1 MSYGTKRVRS
11 KLSNRLTRVYAA
23 LFSVIYFS
31 LSVGVFLLAY
41 QFLLEKQW
49 DHLMNTMQLIGDN
62 LFEELEEGEALS
74 NSEVL
79 SELNVDPNLSIFI
92 YDNDGTLVNRVLNF
106 PLPKDM
112 RHKSSQ
118 SPEPFVYNGTLML
131 RVSHPISGRE
141 TSYGKLTLVY
151 SLSSE
156 TSFLKLLGILLL
168 GANAAGVL
176 IALLA
181 SQRASRRMLAPIG
194 QMISAAN
201 CIDSRTLDARLEV
214 PEPNDELKSLATTI
228 NSMLDRVS
236 AAYRQQGRFVADVSH
251 ELRTPLAVMQGNI
264 DLLSR
269 WGSEDRDVLQDS
281 IRVLEKQTSYMND
294 LVENLLFLAR
304 SDSGKFH
311 ITPSRFSVRMLFEEL
326 LEEQALIDP
335 THQYTLS
342 ILSEPDT
349 LSADR
354 MLIRQLLRALID
366 NSVKYT
372 PAGGT
377 IRLVFAREGGN
388 AILQVSDNGVGMTPE
403 DCAHIFERFYR
414 VDQARA
420 RATGGM
426 GLGLSIVLAIA
437 EAHGGSAR
445 AESKPGEGT
454 TVSVTIVQES

>member
-1 MSYGTKRVRS
+1 MSYGTKRARS
-11 KLSNRLTRVYAA
+11 KLSSRLTRVFAA
-23 LFSVIYFS
+23 LFSVIFFS

-62 LFEELEEGEALS
+62 LIEEIEEGETLS
-74 NSEVL
+74 NPEVL

-92 YDNDGTLVNRVLNF
+92 FSNDGALVNRVLNF
-106 PLPKDM
+106 PLPESM
-112 RHKSSQ
+112 HHKSGK
-118 SPEPFVYNGTLML
+118 SPEPFVYDGTLML
-131 RVSHPISGRE
+131 RVSHPISGHE

-151 SLSSE
+151 SMSSE

-168 GANAAGVL
+168 GANVAGVL

-181 SQRASRRMLAPIG
+181 SQRASRRMLEPIG

-201 CIDSRTLDARLEV
+201 RIDSRTLDARLEV
-214 PEPNDELKSLATTI
+214 PEPDDELKSLATTI
-228 NSMLDRVS
+228 NGMLDRVS

-251 ELRTPLAVMQGNI
+251 ELRTPLAIMQGNI
-264 DLLSR
+264 DLLDR
-269 WGSEDRDVLQDS
+269 WGSEDKTVLQDS
-281 IRVLEKQTSYMND
+281 IRVLEKQTAYMGD

-311 ITPSRFSVRMLFEEL
+311 VTPSQFSVRALFDEL

-335 THQYTLS
+335 EHQYTLS
-342 ILSEPDT
+342 IPAGQET

-372 PAGGT
+372 PFGGAIHLSFT
-377 IRLVFAREGGN
+377 REERK
-388 AILQVSDNGVGMTPE
+388 AVLQVSDSGVGMTQE
-403 DCAHIFERFYR
+403 DCTHVFERFYR
-414 VDQARA
+414 VDRART

-437 EAHGGSAR
+437 EAHGGSAHV
-445 AESKPGEGT
+445 ESRPGAGT
-454 TVSVTIVQES
+454 TVSITIPQG

>member
-1 MSYGTKRVRS
+1 MSYGTKRARS
-11 KLSNRLTRVYAA
+11 KLSSRLTRVFAA
-23 LFSVIYFS
+23 LFSVIFFS

-62 LFEELEEGEALS
+62 LIEEIEEGETLS
-74 NSEVL
+74 NPEVL

-92 YDNDGTLVNRVLNF
+92 FSNDGALVNRVLNF
-106 PLPKDM
+106 PLPESM
-112 RHKSSQ
+112 HHKSGK
-118 SPEPFVYNGTLML
+118 SPEPFVYDGTLML
-131 RVSHPISGRE
+131 RVSHPISGHE

-151 SLSSE
+151 SMSSE

-168 GANAAGVL
+168 GANVAGVL

-181 SQRASRRMLAPIG
+181 SQRASRRMLEPIG

-201 CIDSRTLDARLEV
+201 RIDSRTLDARLEV
-214 PEPNDELKSLATTI
+214 PEPDDELKSLATTI
-228 NSMLDRVS
+228 NGMLDRVS

-251 ELRTPLAVMQGNI
+251 ELRTPLAIMQGNI
-264 DLLSR
+264 DLLDR
-269 WGSEDRDVLQDS
+269 WGSEDKTVLQDS
-281 IRVLEKQTSYMND
+281 IRVLEKQTAYMGD

-311 ITPSRFSVRMLFEEL
+311 VTPSQFSVRALFDEL

-335 THQYTLS
+335 EHQYTLS
-342 ILSEPDT
+342 IPAGQET

-372 PAGGT
+372 PSGGAIQLSFT
-377 IRLVFAREGGN
+377 REERK
-388 AILQVSDNGVGMTPE
+388 AVLQVSDSGVGMTQE
-403 DCAHIFERFYR
+403 DCAHVFERFYR
-414 VDQARA
+414 VDRART

-437 EAHGGSAR
+437 EAHGGSAHV
-445 AESKPGEGT
+445 ESRPGAGT
-454 TVSVTIVQES
+454 TVSITIPQG

>member
-1 MSYGTKRVRS
+1 MSYGTKHARS

-23 LFSVIYFS
+23 LFSVIFFS

-62 LFEELEEGEALS
+62 LMEEIEEGETLS
-74 NSEVL
+74 NQEVL

-92 YDNDGTLVNRVLNF
+92 FDNDGALINRVLNF
-106 PLPKDM
+106 PLPERM
-112 RHKSSQ
+112 HHNSSK
-118 SPEPFVYNGTLML
+118 SPEPFIYNGTLML
-131 RVSHPISGRE
+131 RVSHPIAEHE
-141 TSYGKLTLVY
+141 TSYGKLNLVY

-156 TSFLKLLGILLL
+156 TSFLKLLGVLLL
-168 GANAAGVL
+168 GANVAGVL

-181 SQRASRRMLAPIG
+181 SQRASRRMLEPIG

-201 CIDSRTLDARLEV
+201 RIDSQTLDERLEV
-214 PEPNDELKSLATTI
+214 PEPDDELKNLATTI
-228 NSMLDRVS
+228 NGMLDRVS
-236 AAYRQQGRFVADVSH
+236 TAYRQQGRFVADVSH

-269 WGSEDRDVLQDS
+269 WGSEDKDVLQDS
-281 IRVLEKQTSYMND
+281 IRVLEKQTAYMND
-294 LVENLLFLAR
+294 LVDNLLFLAR

-311 ITPSRFSVRMLFEEL
+311 ITPSQFSVRLLFDEL
-326 LEEQALIDP
+326 LEEQALIDQE
-335 THQYTLS
+335 HQYAVSLSPDSETLF
-342 ILSEPDT
+342 
-349 LSADR
+349 ADR

-372 PAGGT
+372 PADGE
-377 IRLVFAREGGN
+377 IRLCYEREEKK
-388 AILQVSDNGVGMTPE
+388 AILKVSDSGIGMTQE
-403 DCAHIFERFYR
+403 DCAHVFERFYR

-420 RATGGM
+420 RATGGI

-437 EAHGGSAR
+437 EAHGGNAR

-454 TVSVTIVQES
+454 TVLVTLPQES

>member
-1 MSYGTKRVRS
+1 MSYGTKHARS

-23 LFSVIYFS
+23 LFSVIFFS

-49 DHLMNTMQLIGDN
+49 DDLINTIQLIEDN
-62 LFEELEEGEALS
+62 LVEEIEEGEDLS
-74 NSEVL
+74 SPEVL

-92 YDNDGTLVNRVLNF
+92 FDNEGELINRVLNF
-106 PLPKDM
+106 PLPERMHHNDI
-112 RHKSSQ
+112 KST
-118 SPEPFVYNGTLML
+118 EPFIYNGTLML
-131 RVSHPISGRE
+131 RVSRPISEHE

-156 TSFLKLLGILLL
+156 TSFLKLLGVLLL

-181 SQRASRRMLAPIG
+181 SQRASRRMLEPIG

-201 CIDSRTLDARLEV
+201 RIDSQTLDERLEV
-214 PEPNDELKSLATTI
+214 PEPDDELRNLATTI
-228 NSMLDRVS
+228 NGMLDRVS
-236 AAYRQQGRFVADVSH
+236 TAYRQQGRFVADVSH

-269 WGSEDRDVLQDS
+269 WGSEDKDVLQDS
-281 IRVLEKQTSYMND
+281 IRVLEKQTAYMND
-294 LVENLLFLAR
+294 LVDNLLFLAR

-311 ITPSRFSVRMLFEEL
+311 ITPSRFSVRLLFDEL

-335 THQYTLS
+335 EHQYAVSISPESETLF
-342 ILSEPDT
+342 
-349 LSADR
+349 ADR

-372 PAGGT
+372 PAGGE
-377 IRLVFAREGGN
+377 IRLQYTREEKK
-388 AILQVSDNGVGMTPE
+388 AILQVSDSGIGMTQE
-403 DCAHIFERFYR
+403 DCAHVFERFYR

-420 RATGGM
+420 RATGGI

-445 AESKPGEGT
+445 AESRPGEGT
-454 TVSVTIVQES
+454 TVFVTIPQES

>member
-1 MSYGTKRVRS
+1 MSYGTKHARS

-23 LFSVIYFS
+23 LFSVIFFS

-62 LFEELEEGEALS
+62 LIEEIEEGETLS
-74 NSEVL
+74 NHEVL

-92 YDNDGTLVNRVLNF
+92 FDNEGELINRVLNF
-106 PLPKDM
+106 PLPERM
-112 RHKSSQ
+112 HHNSSKSA
-118 SPEPFVYNGTLML
+118 EPFIYNGTLML
-131 RVSHPISGRE
+131 RVSHPISEHE
-141 TSYGKLTLVY
+141 TSYGKLNLVY

-156 TSFLKLLGILLL
+156 TSFLKLLGVLLL
-168 GANAAGVL
+168 GANVAGVL

-181 SQRASRRMLAPIG
+181 SQRASRRMLEPIG

-201 CIDSRTLDARLEV
+201 RIDSQTLDERLEV
-214 PEPNDELKSLATTI
+214 PDPDDELRNLATTI
-228 NSMLDRVS
+228 NGMLDRVS
-236 AAYRQQGRFVADVSH
+236 TAYRQQGRFVADVSH

-269 WGSEDRDVLQDS
+269 WGSEDKDVLQDS
-281 IRVLEKQTSYMND
+281 IRVLEKQTAYMND
-294 LVENLLFLAR
+294 LVDNLLFLAR

-311 ITPSRFSVRMLFEEL
+311 ITPSRFSMRLLFDEL

-335 THQYTLS
+335 AHHYAVSISPDSETLF
-342 ILSEPDT
+342 
-349 LSADR
+349 ADR

-372 PAGGT
+372 PAGGE
-377 IRLVFAREGGN
+377 IRLSFAQEDGKSF
-388 AILQVSDNGVGMTPE
+388 LQVSDSGIGMTQE
-403 DCAHIFERFYR
+403 DCAHVFERFYR

-420 RATGGM
+420 RATGGI

-437 EAHGGSAR
+437 EAHGGNAR
-445 AESKPGEGT
+445 AESRPDEGT
-454 TVSVTIVQES
+454 TVFVTIPQ

>member
-1 MSYGTKRVRS
+1 MSYGTKHARS

-23 LFSVIYFS
+23 LFSVIFFS

-49 DHLMNTMQLIGDN
+49 DDLIKTMQLIEDN
-62 LFEELEEGEALS
+62 LVEEMEEGEDLS
-74 NSEVL
+74 SPEVL
-79 SELNVDPNLSIFI
+79 SELNVDPHLSIFI
-92 YDNDGTLVNRVLNF
+92 FGNDGALINHVLNF
-106 PLPKDM
+106 PLPERM
-112 RHKSSQ
+112 HHKSGK
-118 SPEPFVYNGTLML
+118 SPEPFIYNGNLML
-131 RVSHPISGRE
+131 RISHPISEDG

-181 SQRASRRMLAPIG
+181 SQRASRRMLEPIG

-201 CIDSRTLDARLEV
+201 RIDSQTLDERLEV
-214 PEPNDELKSLATTI
+214 PEPDDELKNLATTI
-228 NSMLDRVS
+228 NGMLDRVS
-236 AAYRQQGRFVADVSH
+236 TAYRQQGRFVADVSH

-264 DLLSR
+264 DLISR
-269 WGSEDRDVLQDS
+269 WGSEDKDVLQDS
-281 IRVLEKQTSYMND
+281 IRVLEKQTAYMND
-294 LVENLLFLAR
+294 LVDNLLFLAR

-311 ITPSRFSVRMLFEEL
+311 ITPSQFSVRLLFDEL
-326 LEEQALIDP
+326 LEEQALIDQE
-335 THQYTLS
+335 HQYAVSISPDSETLF
-342 ILSEPDT
+342 
-349 LSADR
+349 ADR

-372 PAGGT
+372 PADGE
-377 IRLVFAREGGN
+377 IRLCYEREEKK
-388 AILQVSDNGVGMTPE
+388 AILKVSDSGIGMTQE
-403 DCAHIFERFYR
+403 DCAHVFERFYR

-420 RATGGM
+420 RATGGI

-437 EAHGGSAR
+437 EAHGGNAR
-445 AESKPGEGT
+445 AESRPNEGT
-454 TVSVTIVQES
+454 TVFVTIPQES